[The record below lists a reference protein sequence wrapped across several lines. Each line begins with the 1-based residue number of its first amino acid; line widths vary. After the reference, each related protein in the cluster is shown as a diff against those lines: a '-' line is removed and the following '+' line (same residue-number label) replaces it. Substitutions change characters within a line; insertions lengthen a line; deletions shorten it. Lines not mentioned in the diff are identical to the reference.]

1 MATVRLG
8 CQANAWQREFKVIDN
23 LGEALRQVKAAGY
36 EGVEIGVGFIADL
49 DQPALLRDLLQQHEL
64 AYAAV
69 HVGGRMYDRTAARE
83 RTLPDIR
90 RAAAFG
96 STAGAEAAL
105 ISTGAKRDGPL
116 TDDEH
121 AANIEGLREASR
133 IVRDHGLI
141 AYYHNHAYEFADDAV
156 VLQRIMDGVPP
167 ELLNLA
173 FDTANAAALLPAA
186 QVPAV
191 IRRYRERIGFM
202 HYKDCRGA
210 ELVEALGDGE
220 IDFADV
226 AGALREID
234 FSGWVVA
241 ELEGVPG
248 ARRTVADDTRRSYE
262 LMRRTLLA

>member
-1 MATVRLG
+1 
-8 CQANAWQREFKVIDN
+8 
-23 LGEALRQVKAAGY
+23 
-36 EGVEIGVGFIADL
+36 
-49 DQPALLRDLLQQHEL
+49 
-64 AYAAV
+64 
-69 HVGGRMYDRTAARE
+69 MYDRTTAGE
-83 RTLPDIR
+83 RTLPAIR

-96 STAGAEAAL
+96 RAAGAEAAL
-105 ISTGAKRDGPL
+105 ISTGAKRDGAL

-156 VLQRIMDGVPP
+156 VLQRILDGVPA

-191 IRRYRERIGFM
+191 IRRYRERIGYM
-202 HYKDCRGA
+202 HYKDCRGT

-226 AGALREID
+226 ASALTEID

-241 ELEGVPG
+241 ELEGVPD
-248 ARRTVADDTRRSYE
+248 AQRTVAEDTRRSCD
-262 LMRRTLLA
+262 LMRQTLGV